1 MRWKELKNFY
11 SAYDKAFCVTLND
24 LDRYKYNPILSISL
38 LRAVKGKAKWITL
51 FRGNK
56 EYKQLNIYRNLLYFL
71 HNGLLNMSK
80 LKIQDWKY
88 KIRKYIIKFR
98 SRGIKLFS
106 PLEAEWMQLNITTN
120 LLIKQYLT
128 WLKIHGLPLTR
139 SSQFVS
145 CTTTANLFLT

>member
-1 MRWKELKNFY
+1 MKGIKKLLFCIWQ
-11 SAYDKAFCVTLND
+11 SICVTLND
-24 LDRYKYNPILSISL
+24 LHRYKYNPILSISL
-38 LRAVKGKAKWITL
+38 LRAVKGKAKRITL

-106 PLEAEWMQLNITTN
+106 PLEAEWMQLNRTTN
-120 LLIKQYLT
+120 LLIKQCLT
-128 WLKIHGLPLTR
+128 WLKIHGLSLTR

>member
-1 MRWKELKNFY
+1 MKGIKKLLFCIWQ
-11 SAYDKAFCVTLND
+11 SICVTLND
-24 LDRYKYNPILSISL
+24 LHRYKYNPILSISL
-38 LRAVKGKAKWITL
+38 LRAVKGKAKRITL

-56 EYKQLNIYRNLLYFL
+56 EYKQLNILKKSSLFYF
-71 HNGLLNMSK
+71 GLLNMSK

-106 PLEAEWMQLNITTN
+106 PLEAEWMQLNRTTN
-120 LLIKQYLT
+120 LLIKQCLT
-128 WLKIHGLPLTR
+128 WLKIHGLSLTR

>member
-38 LRAVKGKAKWITL
+38 LRAVKGKAKRITL

-56 EYKQLNIYRNLLYFL
+56 EYKQLNILQKSSLFYF
-71 HNGLLNMSK
+71 GLLNMSK

>member
-1 MRWKELKNFY
+1 MKGIKKLLFCIWQ
-11 SAYDKAFCVTLND
+11 SICVTLND
-24 LDRYKYNPILSISL
+24 LHRYKYNPILSISL
-38 LRAVKGKAKWITL
+38 LRAVKGKAKRITL

-56 EYKQLNIYRNLLYFL
+56 EYKQLNILQKSSLFYF
-71 HNGLLNMSK
+71 GLLNMSK

-106 PLEAEWMQLNITTN
+106 PLEAEWMQLNRTTN
-120 LLIKQYLT
+120 LLIKQCLT
-128 WLKIHGLPLTR
+128 WLKIHGLSLTR

>member
-38 LRAVKGKAKWITL
+38 LRAVKGKAKRITL

-56 EYKQLNIYRNLLYFL
+56 EYKQLNILKKSSLFYF
-71 HNGLLNMSK
+71 GLLNMSK

-120 LLIKQYLT
+120 LLIKQCLT
-128 WLKIHGLPLTR
+128 WLKIHGLSLTR

>member
-1 MRWKELKNFY
+1 MKGIKKLLFCIWQ
-11 SAYDKAFCVTLND
+11 SICVTLND
-24 LDRYKYNPILSISL
+24 LHRYKYNPILSISL
-38 LRAVKGKAKWITL
+38 LRAVKGKAKRITL

-56 EYKQLNIYRNLLYFL
+56 EYKQLNIYRNLPYFL

-106 PLEAEWMQLNITTN
+106 PLEAEWMQLNRTTN
-120 LLIKQYLT
+120 LLIKQCLT
-128 WLKIHGLPLTR
+128 WLKIHGLSLTR

>member
-1 MRWKELKNFY
+1 MKGIKKLLFCIWQ
-11 SAYDKAFCVTLND
+11 SICVTLND
-24 LDRYKYNPILSISL
+24 LHRYKYNPILSISL
-38 LRAVKGKAKWITL
+38 LRAVKGKAKRITL

-56 EYKQLNIYRNLLYFL
+56 EYKQLNILQKSSLFYF
-71 HNGLLNMSK
+71 GLLNMSK

-120 LLIKQYLT
+120 LLIRQCLT
-128 WLKIHGLPLTR
+128 WLKIHGLSLTR